1 MKSSILN
8 GKKLAVIGDPI
19 EHSLSPLIQ
28 QAMLDELGLD
38 CTYGRIHVPAG
49 TVADWLP
56 GTPGMNLAG
65 FNATMPHKTDLVPLM
80 DTLSDDA
87 RMYRSVNTVV
97 IRDGLFHGHNTDGAG
112 FLRSLLD
119 EGIRPGGRRVTV
131 YGAGGAARSVVLK
144 LAAEGASSVTVCC
157 RTPAKAEELVQA
169 SKCVRTAAL
178 GSKDFEKALVEAEL
192 FINCTPL
199 GMQGVP
205 SQFADFNFL
214 DLLPVSAPV
223 CDLIYRPLRTR
234 LLEEAER
241 RGHQT
246 MNGLGMLVHQ
256 AVLALE
262 QFASMP
268 LDAGL
273 MKKAVNKKLLPVL
286 HEGL

>member
-1 MKSSILN
+1 MSSLLD

-28 QAMLDELGLD
+28 QAMLDELGIP
-38 CTYGRIHVPAG
+38 CIYGRIHVPAG
-49 TVADWLP
+49 TVGTWLP
-56 GTPGMNLAG
+56 GTPDLNLAG

-87 RMYRSVNTVV
+87 RMYRAVNTVV

-112 FLRSLLD
+112 FVRSLHD
-119 EGIRPGGRRVTV
+119 EGIDPKGKRITV

-144 LAAEGASSVTVCC
+144 LAAEDAGRITVCC

-169 SKCVRTAAL
+169 SSNVRVVAID
-178 GSKDFEKALVEAEL
+178 SSEFERTLAETEL

-205 SQFADFNFL
+205 SQFSSFDFL
-214 DLLPVSAPV
+214 DILPPFSPV
-223 CDLIYRPLRTR
+223 CDLIYRPLKTK
-234 LLEEAER
+234 LLEEAGK

-246 MNGLGMLVHQ
+246 MNGLGMLIHQ
-256 AVLALE
+256 AILALE

-268 LDAGL
+268 LDAAL
-273 MKKAVNKKLLPVL
+273 MMAAVQKKLVPVL
-286 HEGL
+286 EKSL